1 MTVNRY
7 IAALVISLLVLPV
20 ILISYRVISLGYPL
34 FPAAPER
41 VWQISL
47 NARVSDAADGAN
59 AIIALPSYKQGITLL
74 EEKITEGTLD
84 FSLQTE
90 GQNRYGIW
98 SGTSGP
104 EGTPISYSATFI
116 VRSRYPAS
124 APPAIINPYPEGVD
138 KAEQTLA
145 EKLVSNTRLL
155 PLPDRI
161 QAIALAGSGN
171 WNTSQQSAKDLEKWL
186 AIQQKLGN
194 AKALL
199 VLLRAAGL
207 QANMV
212 EGLALEESVSSIT
225 DRWIEVWTGTGWQV
239 INPETGIIQQK
250 AAALLPLTR
259 GASPAVRPLKGEI
272 TDIRWSLNRQ
282 IISQWGIQNE
292 RVGVSDRLLNR
303 WSLFRLPPEF
313 QNTFRILILVP
324 IGALIVCVLRN
335 VIGFPTFGIFMP
347 VLMALAFRN
356 TGLLSGLGIFAAVL
370 LIGYIVRSSIDKLR
384 LLLVP
389 RLSVILTLV
398 IACFIFFALVGNK
411 LGLREFMAI
420 GLLPFVIL
428 TLTIERFHII
438 IEEQG
443 ILEALRTSAGS
454 AAVAT
459 IAYVIIQLEPLQLTF
474 FVYPELLFAVMA
486 LQMLLGR
493 YTGYRLME
501 LLRFRQLGESH
512 EEKNL

>member
-1 MTVNRY
+1 MTLNRY
-7 IAALVISLLVLPV
+7 IAAIVISLLVLPA

-34 FPAAPER
+34 FPATPER

-47 NARVSDAADGAN
+47 DARISGPADGAT

-74 EEKITEGTLD
+74 EEKITEGPLD

-90 GQNRYGIW
+90 GQNRYAIW
-98 SGTSGP
+98 SGATEH
-104 EGTPISYSATFI
+104 EGTPVSYSATFI
-116 VRSRYPAS
+116 AKSRYPA
-124 APPAIINPYPEGVD
+124 PAAAAVNSYPEGVD
-138 KAEQTLA
+138 RAEQTLA
-145 EKLVSNTRLL
+145 EKLVSDKKTLSFTE
-155 PLPDRI
+155 RI
-161 QAIALAGSGN
+161 KAIAPAATGN
-171 WNTSQQSAKDLEKWL
+171 WDTSRLRAEDLEKWSV
-186 AIQQKLGN
+186 IQNRLGSV
-194 AKALL
+194 KALL
-199 VLLRAAGL
+199 VLFRAAGL
-207 QANMV
+207 QSNMV
-212 EGLALEESVSSIT
+212 EGLALEENVSSKT
-225 DRWIEVWTGTGWQV
+225 DTWIEVWTGTSWQ
-239 INPETGIIQQK
+239 IIMPETGIIHQRTG
-250 AAALLPLTR
+250 AFLPLTR
-259 GASPAVRPLKGEI
+259 FGMPAVRSINGEVS
-272 TDIRWSLNRQ
+272 DVRWSLNRQ

-292 RVGVSDRLLNR
+292 RVGSSDRLLNR
-303 WSLFRLPPEF
+303 WSLFRLPPQF

-324 IGALIVCVLRN
+324 LGALIVCVLRN
-335 VIGFPTFGIFMP
+335 IVGFPTFGIFMP

-356 TGLLSGLGIFAAVL
+356 TGLLAGLGIFAAVL
-370 LIGYIVRSSIDKLR
+370 LIGYLVRNSIDKLR

-398 IACFIFFALVGNK
+398 ISCFIFFALVGNK
-411 LGLREFMAI
+411 LGVREFMAI

-459 IAYVIIQLEPLQLTF
+459 ITYIIIQLEPLQLTF

-486 LQMLLGR
+486 LQTLLGR

-501 LLRFRQLGESH
+501 LFRFRQLGESN
-512 EEKNL
+512 EPKNL